1 MARMDCACGKLLLG
15 TEVSGVNAAA
25 GGGFFKKSFVKIEGI
40 VSESGTVGVFKSTSG
55 WDDGKYYCL
64 FNKAPSGTIV
74 KLINPENQKFIFAKV
89 LDVMPD
95 IRQNKDLLISISS
108 AAADQLGVK
117 DGMKTANFNAE
128 ISY

>member
-1 MARMDCACGKLLLG
+1 
-15 TEVSGVNAAA
+15 
-25 GGGFFKKSFVKIEGI
+25 
-40 VSESGTVGVFKSTSG
+40 
-55 WDDGKYYCL
+55 
-64 FNKAPSGTIV
+64 
-74 KLINPENQKFIFAKV
+74 V